1 MAKICLE
8 IDKCSQCPFHYTV
21 PVDTGDSWD
30 HMEDYMCSKGN
41 KKIAGAVEWP
51 SEIPVVPEWCPIKL
65 DQEGDIL

>member
-1 MAKICLE
+1 MAKIYLE

-51 SEIPVVPEWCPIKL
+51 SEIPVVPEWCPIKI
-65 DQEGDIL
+65 D